1 MHYTKETQQSAIREY
16 RQGKS
21 VTEIARGIGASR
33 STVYNWIE
41 KDGCAIQEKE
51 VNLKLIRELQMRSER
66 LKTMIEILKTVPFSA
81 VNAPLREKLPTI
93 ENMAGEYSVNVLC
106 EALNVPK
113 GTYYNYLNRGKH
125 GNTVFA
131 QRKTEMTPIIEGI
144 YNESNHT
151 YGPGKIAAVLRDRGF
166 HITERYVAD
175 IMHTNGWFSLRS
187 NAKRLF
193 LANAGQKENLVKQQ
207 FTVEAPNRVWVSDVT
222 TFKHQKKAYYI
233 CVILDLFSRRVLA
246 FRISTKNS
254 TQLTKGTFTKAWE
267 ERKPAAGLV
276 FHSDRG
282 SNYVSGAFVT
292 CLRNLGVVQSFSRSG
307 TPYDNAVCES
317 FFSSMKREE
326 LYLTKYRS
334 ENEFRKA
341 VADYIEKY
349 NTRRPHTTLQYKTP
363 QQVEAEFQGEAR
375 K

>member
-41 KDGCAIQEKE
+41 KDGCAIQKKE
-51 VNLKLIRELQMRSER
+51 VNLKLLRELQMRSER

-151 YGPGKIAAVLRDRGF
+151 YGPGDIIYHPGTNKL
-166 HITERYVAD
+166 YVAFD
-175 IMHTNGWFSLRS
+175 PMRNDCFLQMRGKKKTLSSNSL
-187 NAKRLF
+187 L
-193 LANAGQKENLVKQQ
+193 
-207 FTVEAPNRVWVSDVT
+207 
-222 TFKHQKKAYYI
+222 
-233 CVILDLFSRRVLA
+233 
-246 FRISTKNS
+246 
-254 TQLTKGTFTKAWE
+254 
-267 ERKPAAGLV
+267 
-276 FHSDRG
+276 
-282 SNYVSGAFVT
+282 
-292 CLRNLGVVQSFSRSG
+292 LRHRTGCG
-307 TPYDNAVCES
+307 
-317 FFSSMKREE
+317 
-326 LYLTKYRS
+326 
-334 ENEFRKA
+334 
-341 VADYIEKY
+341 
-349 NTRRPHTTLQYKTP
+349 
-363 QQVEAEFQGEAR
+363 
-375 K
+375 